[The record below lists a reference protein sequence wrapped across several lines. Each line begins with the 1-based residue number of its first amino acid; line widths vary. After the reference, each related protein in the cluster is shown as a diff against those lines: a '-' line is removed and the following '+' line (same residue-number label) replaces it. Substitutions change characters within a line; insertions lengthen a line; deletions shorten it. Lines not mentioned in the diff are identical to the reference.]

1 MDAWHNQTRQCATAM
16 DASAT
21 CTEDR
26 QPLLTSATAAASVL
40 FVVVVAKPV
49 DWLELV
55 VAVVLVVLLG
65 THAIPLGEA
74 SCVGPEPRDPVPAT
88 VSHGEP
94 GERAEQNWMRLL
106 PQSAIK

>member
-1 MDAWHNQTRQCATAM
+1 MDARRNQTRQRATVTE
-16 DASAT
+16 DTSAT

-26 QPLLTSATAAASVL
+26 QPLLTTATAAASVL
-40 FVVVVAKPV
+40 FDGVVAKLV

-55 VAVVLVVLLG
+55 VAVVLLG
-65 THAIPLGEA
+65 THATPYGEA
-74 SCVGPEPRDPVPAT
+74 SCVAT

-94 GERAEQNWMRLL
+94 GERAEQRWMRLL